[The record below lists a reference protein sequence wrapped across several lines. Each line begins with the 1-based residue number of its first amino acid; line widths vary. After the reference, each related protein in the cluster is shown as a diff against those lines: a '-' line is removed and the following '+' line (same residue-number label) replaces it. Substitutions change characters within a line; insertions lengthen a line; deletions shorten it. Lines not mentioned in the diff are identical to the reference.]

1 MWLAWRECGD
11 SGWATMVENYMDL
24 SAYLERLVEQHDE
37 LEMMST
43 REWTNVCFRYVPKS
57 SVDDLSELNIEVRNR
72 LLRNGNYMV
81 SRSNIGEQVVIR
93 AVIANPKIT
102 QSTLHSMVEEI
113 VTHGREIV
121 RGLPELN

>member
-1 MWLAWRECGD
+1 
-11 SGWATMVENYMDL
+11 
-24 SAYLERLVEQHDE
+24 
-37 LEMMST
+37 
-43 REWTNVCFRYVPKS
+43 
-57 SVDDLSELNIEVRNR
+57 
-72 LLRNGNYMV
+72 MV

>member
-1 MWLAWRECGD
+1 
-11 SGWATMVENYMDL
+11 MVENYMDL

-102 QSTLHSMVEEI
+102 QSTLRSMVEEI